1 MEVTE
6 QAVAD
11 EFIVEAQGVV
21 AQCAGAGARQLLVDA
36 VEGFGLADAL
46 GQGLLRGDAGDQG
59 SRSSAGRT
67 KKLTGVS
74 ISLRSASV
82 RMAAYWEMRV
92 RRGSWPKV
100 SRS

>member
-1 MEVTE
+1 MPSASACCGVMPVTR
-6 QAVAD
+6 VAIG
-11 EFIVEAQGVV
+11 E
-21 AQCAGAGARQLLVDA
+21 
-36 VEGFGLADAL
+36 
-46 GQGLLRGDAGDQG
+46 G

-82 RMAAYWEMRV
+82 RMAAYCEMRV